1 MPNKRFDRC
10 ARSEVAPIVVGALLV
25 TLAAFA
31 AMTPATAASLPRV
44 AQTTGCAPA
53 PLGPGNVMR
62 AVEGLPPV
70 PGRTVSSCR

>member
-1 MPNKRFDRC
+1 MPTKYFDRL
-10 ARSEVAPIVVGALLV
+10 APMDVAPIVVGALLV

-31 AMTPATAASLPRV
+31 ATSPATAASLPQVPHR
-44 AQTTGCAPA
+44 TGCAPA

-70 PGRTVSSCR
+70 PGRTVPSCR